1 MMRSDFCWP
10 FPSLVQKNLGGTP
23 AGMIRIDVE
32 NALPEANRS
41 HLKHRGWKMSFVVKR
56 PPGRCELLVSGRVNS
71 VRACDETWRDLAL

>member
-1 MMRSDFCWP
+1 MMRSELCWP

-23 AGMIRIDVE
+23 AGMIRIDIE
-32 NALPEANRS
+32 NALPEANSS
-41 HLKHRGWKMSFVVKR
+41 HLKHWGWKMSFLVTR